1 MSEAK
6 AKIQLRDYVRSDDI
20 DFAIIN
26 NEDESQ
32 MDKIVPLLEKYLLYF
47 T

>member
-20 DFAIIN
+20 DFAIN
-26 NEDESQ
+26 MMLQSF
-32 MDKIVPLLEKYLLYF
+32 L
-47 T
+47 